1 MEAKSEWIDPKQ
13 VNDQFTFKEIFE
25 ALGITEVTFNAQ
37 RCLGWEL
44 PFARQ
49 REERQKR
56 FWASDEKAAWRC
68 YKSKAEG
75 NVLEFV
81 KFYKGIKQ

>member
-1 MEAKSEWIDPKQ
+1 MEAKKEWIDPKQ

-37 RCLGWEL
+37 TDVWGGNCPLHDKEKKN
-44 PFARQ
+44 
-49 REERQKR
+49 KR
-56 FWASDEKAAWRC
+56 VWASDEKGAWRC
-68 YKSKAEG
+68 YKCKPEG

-81 KFYKGIKQ
+81 KLYKI